1 MKTLVSMLPENS
13 KGECNLE
20 SELSGVG
27 VISQSA
33 WEKINA
39 FETSEGEKVGKP
51 RRKIVAIE
59 ALISASK

>member
-1 MKTLVSMLPENS
+1 MLPENS